1 MPSEIK
7 QYRKHS
13 LSVYHNYYKRTGLYR
28 FLGKTLIKLFLILI
42 SIVITLYFIEKYI
55 IDFDTIFRYLFEEV
69 NRVLVFI
76 IFFISETLL
85 GLIPPDLFTAWAKQC
100 PNPYLGVAILSIL
113 SYLGGVFSYLIGKQ
127 IRRIPRINRY
137 IRKKYDNHIKQIN
150 KYGGFVIVFA
160 ALFPLPFSTITMLA
174 GVLHYPFKKLIL
186 LSLFR
191 IIRIFGYAVF
201 IFWGLNKML

>member
-13 LSVYHNYYKRTGLYR
+13 LSAYHNYYKRTGLYR

-42 SIVITLYFIEKYI
+42 SIVTTLYFIEKYI

-100 PNPYLGVAILSIL
+100 PNPYLGVAILSVL
-113 SYLGGVFSYLIGKQ
+113 SYLGGVFS
-127 IRRIPRINRY
+127 
-137 IRKKYDNHIKQIN
+137 
-150 KYGGFVIVFA
+150 
-160 ALFPLPFSTITMLA
+160 
-174 GVLHYPFKKLIL
+174 
-186 LSLFR
+186 
-191 IIRIFGYAVF
+191 
-201 IFWGLNKML
+201 